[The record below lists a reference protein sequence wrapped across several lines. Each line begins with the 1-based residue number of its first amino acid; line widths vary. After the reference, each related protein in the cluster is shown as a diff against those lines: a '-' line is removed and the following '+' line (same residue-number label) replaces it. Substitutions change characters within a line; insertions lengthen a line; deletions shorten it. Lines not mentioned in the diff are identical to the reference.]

1 VDRAPSGCAILR
13 RVKRATSHTK
23 PLLRQ
28 RRIAALLVALSTTLG
43 AAGCGRGVSGYC
55 EDAAT
60 CEFGNDADVDA
71 CIISFEVTEDLADVR
86 NCNDEFAEWFDCI
99 DEESRCD
106 DERYRPGG
114 DRCDTERDRLRRC
127 IDD

>member
-1 VDRAPSGCAILR
+1 MRYVRG
-13 RVKRATSHTK
+13 VKRAISYTK
-23 PLLRQ
+23 PLLRKQ
-28 RRIAALLVALSTTLG
+28 SFAVSLVALGAMLLG
-43 AAGCGRGVSGYC
+43 AGCGRGIGGYC

-71 CIISFEVTEDLADVR
+71 CIISFEATEELADVR
-86 NCNDEFAEWFDCI
+86 NCNDEFSNWFDCL
-99 DEESRCD
+99 DENSRCD

-114 DRCDTERDRLRRC
+114 DRCDDERDRLRRC